1 MQPPY
6 PRAAYAWYVV
16 ALLIVGYVVAFIDRG
31 ILALL
36 IEPIKLDLALTDT
49 QMSWLMGPAFG
60 VFYVT
65 LGIPI
70 GVLADRY
77 SRRNIIIAG
86 IVLWCLATAACGLAD
101 SFAELFAARVMV
113 GVGEATLAP
122 AALSIISDY
131 FPRDRAL
138 RAVGL
143 FNMGQSVGAGLAFLL
158 GGQVILWVTASDGID
173 WPVLSE
179 LAPWQLTFILVG
191 LPGLLVALLMLT
203 VKEPVR
209 RGFLQAD
216 SRAGIASA
224 QAQGLRAALAFMRS
238 NSRAFA
244 ALMAGN
250 ATITIIGYS
259 FFWVPSMYARTW
271 NMEPATA
278 GIWYGIVLATTGPLG
293 VIVGSQWSSRRY
305 ARGESDAPFSI
316 LVIALCL
323 AIPFSL
329 AMTMAPSAAASIAL
343 LAPAIFGLAA
353 ASATSTA
360 AVIHVAP
367 AQFRSKISAIHLLVI
382 SLAGLFLGPTSVA
395 VLTDK
400 VFADPLALRWSML
413 CVVAAVG
420 TFGVLALLSARRAYR
435 QLALEADQW
444 HRVKVGDSQSS

>member
-1 MQPPY
+1 MQAPY
-6 PRAAYAWYVV
+6 PRTAYAWYVV

-36 IEPIKLDLALTDT
+36 IEPIKADLALNDT

-60 VFYVT
+60 IFYVT

-70 GVLADRY
+70 GMLADRY
-77 SRRNIIIAG
+77 SRRNIIIVG
-86 IVLWCLATAACGLAD
+86 IVLWSLATAACGLAD
-101 SFAELFAARVMV
+101 GFAELFAARVMV

-173 WPVLSE
+173 WPVLSA
-179 LAPWQLTFILVG
+179 LAPWQVTFVLVG
-191 LPGLLVALLMLT
+191 LPGLLVALLLRT
-203 VKEPVR
+203 VQEPVR
-209 RGFLQAD
+209 RGYLQVGSPAD
-216 SRAGIASA
+216 STAM
-224 QAQGLRAALAFMRS
+224 QPQGLRAALAFMRQHG
-238 NSRAFA
+238 RAFG

-259 FFWVPSMYARTW
+259 FFWIPSMYARTW
-271 NMEPATA
+271 NMEPAAA
-278 GIWYGIVLATTGPLG
+278 GIWYGIVLATMGPMG

-305 ARGESDAPFSI
+305 ARGESDAPFSV
-316 LVIALCL
+316 LVIVLGT
-323 AIPFSL
+323 AIPFCV
-329 AMTMAPSAAASIAL
+329 AMAMAPSAAISIAL
-343 LAPAIFGLAA
+343 LAPAMFGLAA
-353 ASATSTA
+353 GSATSTA

-395 VLTDK
+395 LLTDK
-400 VFADPLALRWSML
+400 LFADPAALRWSML
-413 CVVAAVG
+413 IVAAVVG
-420 TFGVLALLSARRAYR
+420 SLGVGLLASSRQAYR
-435 QLALEADQW
+435 KLAVEADTW
-444 HRVKVGDSQSS
+444 HGR